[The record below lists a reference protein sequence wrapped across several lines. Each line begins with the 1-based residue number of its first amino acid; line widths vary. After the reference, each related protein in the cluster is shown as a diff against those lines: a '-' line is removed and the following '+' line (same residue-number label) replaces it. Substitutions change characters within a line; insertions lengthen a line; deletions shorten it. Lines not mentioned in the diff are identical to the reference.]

1 MKTNTQNTSRKMG
14 LRLPWMTWQGA
25 MAVACL
31 VGTMVSPSH
40 AMTTLDDVELSAV
53 NGQALLVVERFA
65 GSGSGAGYIFTR
77 MGLDAELALNAN
89 INKLQLGCGGF
100 NEYIRSNACDID
112 FDYVSLMGRNGSQ
125 AGAVG
130 SDFKMTRPYIEI
142 ATKGS
147 GSTEELVGFRLGSQF
162 TDGYFGVGR
171 VYNDGETNLENGGV
185 CDHASAVLNCHS
197 GINSISTYMNVDMA
211 GRLNIT
217 TSLGNGTAC
226 FGRIAGSNPD
236 CSNNAPV
243 LKEFIGT
250 RMQSVVAESIPLTLG
265 NNAIFNV
272 LTALGLGG
280 YTQMDESLRITHG
293 FAFEGTS
300 DFFLSFQR
308 EKITYPN
315 YDKTTY
321 AKPANAGWWMN
332 IPSLRL
338 EAPNVAATN
347 VDGLGGLV
355 KALSEPGYP
364 VKDVELNQM
373 PPDNCFGSTRFC

>member
-1 MKTNTQNTSRKMG
+1 MKKITKRFSRKVG
-14 LRLPWMTWQGA
+14 LQGAWKVWQGA
-25 MAVACL
+25 MAAACL
-31 VGTMVSPSH
+31 VGTMISPSQ
-40 AMTTLDDVELSAV
+40 AMTQLDDAELGAV
-53 NGQALLVVERFA
+53 NGQALLVIERFA
-65 GSGSGAGYIFTR
+65 GAGSGAGYVFTR
-77 MGLDAELALNAN
+77 MGLDAEVALNAN

-100 NEYIRSNACDID
+100 NESIRSNACDID
-112 FDYVSLMGRNGSQ
+112 WDYVSLMGRNGSQ

-147 GSTEELVGFRLGSQF
+147 GPTEEVVGIRLGAQT

-185 CDHASAVLNCHS
+185 CNHTSAVLNCHS
-197 GINSISTYMNVDMA
+197 GINSISAYMNVDMA
-211 GRLNIT
+211 GRLDIT
-217 TSLGNGTAC
+217 TSLGSGTAC
-226 FGRIAGSNPD
+226 FGRIAGTNPD
-236 CSNNAPV
+236 CSNNVPV
-243 LKEFIGT
+243 IKEFIGT

-272 LTALGLGG
+272 LTVLGLGG
-280 YTQMDESLRITHG
+280 YTQMDENLRITHG
-293 FAFEGTS
+293 FSFEGTS
-300 DFFLSFQR
+300 NFFLSFQR
-308 EKITYPN
+308 ERISYPN

-347 VDGLGGLV
+347 VEGLGGLV
-355 KALSEPGYP
+355 EALGEPGYP

-373 PPDNCFGSTRFC
+373 PPDNCYGSTRFC